1 MASSDSRRFTDSRYP
16 NSGSSNGRR
25 ISNAD
30 NYRSRGDGHWSVEAS
45 PRDGD
50 ISMSDAP
57 PRRRD
62 DRGYDNY
69 RSGDRE
75 YDGYRSGDRR
85 DDRRYDQRDDRELF
99 PKRGESGAREDPRPG
114 PKRDSIGSNVHQ
126 HSSAPPKNPPLIV
139 ATSSPSIPSQPTNS
153 TATTPVLAPISI
165 PPLSLVSAIS
175 AQAPQS
181 RSSKFASQ

>member
-1 MASSDSRRFTDSRYP
+1 
-16 NSGSSNGRR
+16 
-25 ISNAD
+25 
-30 NYRSRGDGHWSVEAS
+30 
-45 PRDGD
+45 
-50 ISMSDAP
+50 MSDAP
-57 PRRRD
+57 PRWRD

-85 DDRRYDQRDDRELF
+85 DRDDRRHDQRDDRELF
-99 PKRGESGAREDPRPG
+99 PKRGESGAREDPCPG
-114 PKRDSIGSNVHQ
+114 SKRDSIGSNIQ
-126 HSSAPPKNPPLIV
+126 HSPAPPRNPPLVV

-153 TATTPVLAPISI
+153 TAITPVLAPITI

-181 RSSKFASQ
+181 RSSKLASQ